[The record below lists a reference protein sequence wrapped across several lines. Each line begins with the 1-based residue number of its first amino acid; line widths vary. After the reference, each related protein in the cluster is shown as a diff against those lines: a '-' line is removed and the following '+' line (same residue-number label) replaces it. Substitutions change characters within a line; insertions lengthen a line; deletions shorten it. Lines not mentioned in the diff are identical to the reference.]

1 MERNVTDDGMGS
13 GVENDE
19 GVGQTTRG
27 HQQESLPCTFPG
39 PTARNQCPRD
49 IILWQIGGS

>member
-1 MERNVTDDGMGS
+1 MDGAMRS
-13 GVENDE
+13 AKIRVENDE

-27 HQQESLPCTFPG
+27 HQQESLPCAIPR
-39 PTARNQCPRD
+39 PTARNQCPRN